1 MQEFAQDAPGCH
13 RLQPSAACNKELA
26 AAWQS
31 FQEVWQASGVVGLPD
46 CPVVASEVEFRQLAR
61 TSS

>member
-1 MQEFAQDAPGCH
+1 MHLGAIGCK
-13 RLQPSAACNKELA
+13 PSAACNKELA